1 MFIIWNCDQQ
11 GYHYFLD
18 VIDSSDTVEPLDH
31 DVDLGLFVKH
41 VSSAKDQ
48 KGWRNLKNTESKRL
62 EICRQCHLSK
72 ETNPDCLD
80 TGLHYSMM

>member
-11 GYHYFLD
+11 GYHHSLD

-31 DVDLGLFVKH
+31 GFDLGLFVKH

-48 KGWRNLKNTESKRL
+48 KG
-62 EICRQCHLSK
+62 
-72 ETNPDCLD
+72 
-80 TGLHYSMM
+80 